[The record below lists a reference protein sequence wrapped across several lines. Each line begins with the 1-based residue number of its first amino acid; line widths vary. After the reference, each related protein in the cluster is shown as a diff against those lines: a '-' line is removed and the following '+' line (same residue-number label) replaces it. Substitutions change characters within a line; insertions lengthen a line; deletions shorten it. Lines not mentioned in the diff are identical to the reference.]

1 MTPTLILE
9 TAEAEIAYGV
19 HGPLP
24 TADGRP
30 PLFMIGQPMAAG
42 GFATSAS
49 HFPDRTV
56 VTYDPRGL
64 GRSTRKDGRV
74 DNVPTVQAH
83 DVHAVIERSALV
95 RSRCSRA
102 AAAPGFGTPTR
113 PTGRAPAWRPSSR

>member
-49 HFPDRTV
+49 HFPDGTV
-56 VTYDPRGL
+56 LPM
-64 GRSTRKDGRV
+64 TR
-74 DNVPTVQAH
+74 A
-83 DVHAVIERSALV
+83 AW
-95 RSRCSRA
+95 
-102 AAAPGFGTPTR
+102 AAAPAKTAGSTMCPRSR
-113 PTGRAPAWRPSSR
+113 PTTCTP